1 MKFLYFSNNKEIIKI
16 LNPIQD
22 IDTVFV
28 DLEIIGKR
36 KRQANTSSLIS
47 NHSYEDISKLKKI
60 VKGTNLGV
68 RINPI
73 NTNSKFEINESIKR
87 GAEVI
92 MLPMFKTVDE
102 VLKCIEIIEG
112 RCQIDLLFET
122 PEALE
127 NISNFPLN
135 DIRFSHFGIND
146 ISLALKYRN
155 MFECFLTGILDEPTK
170 YLTSKGKLF
179 GIGGVGSYN
188 AKPISPK
195 IIMEMHKYYSS
206 SRVILSR
213 NFLNNLDL
221 NSTDESKKINELQIK
236 GLIDLVSLT
245 MNREINNFGKS
256 KLILK
261 ETLNNLNKSN

>member
-1 MKFLYFSNNKEIIKI
+1 
-16 LNPIQD
+16 
-22 IDTVFV
+22 
-28 DLEIIGKR
+28 
-36 KRQANTSSLIS
+36 
-47 NHSYEDISKLKKI
+47 
-60 VKGTNLGV
+60 
-68 RINPI
+68 
-73 NTNSKFEINESIKR
+73 
-87 GAEVI
+87 
-92 MLPMFKTVDE
+92 MFKTVDE

-213 NFLNNLDL
+213 NFLNNLCF
-221 NSTDESKKINELQIK
+221 SSSKESLLRNKSQIIKLQN
-236 GLIDLVSLT
+236 LIDKV
-245 MNREINNFGKS
+245 MNEKDTNYE
-256 KLILK
+256 
-261 ETLNNLNKSN
+261 ETKNKLNNILSYPNN